1 MEFVVVFI
9 LLLFLKTGEMSFVKE
24 EEEGVGKNRDAGER
38 NKKETGSLGEKNR
51 SKPDIRGAFFFLTPP
66 PPPNF
71 SSAAR
76 IAC

>member
-38 NKKETGSLGEKNR
+38 NRKVTGSLGAKNR
-51 SKPDIRGAFFFLTPP
+51 SKQDIRGAGFISTNPP
-66 PPPNF
+66 PPI
-71 SSAAR
+71 SLLQR
-76 IAC
+76 G